1 MAGCLAAQFCVSF
14 FFLKLTSVCYA
25 DVWEYSKSQDASG
38 RRRRGWLYVHTSKV
52 NSLDARYWKKM
63 YLVLDDDLTVYH
75 GMIRE
80 SNQSSGT
87 MSDDDVEGE
96 EVSKSG
102 AYIKTCSMLT
112 LMCAKCVCVCAY
124 LCACVCGGGC
134 VCEY

>member
-1 MAGCLAAQFCVSF
+1 M
-14 FFLKLTSVCYA
+14 
-25 DVWEYSKSQDASG
+25 
-38 RRRRGWLYVHTSKV
+38 HTSKV

-63 YLVLDDDLTVYH
+63 YLVLDDDLTVYQ

>member
-1 MAGCLAAQFCVSF
+1 MAGCLCSAVLCEVF
-14 FFLKLTSVCYA
+14 FFNFLKLTSVTFA
-25 DVWEYSKSQDASG
+25 DVWEYSKSQGASG
-38 RRRRGWLYVHTSKV
+38 RRRRGWLYVHTSRV

-75 GMIRE
+75 GMIRV

-102 AYIKTCSMLT
+102 MHKNVLDADTHVCE
-112 LMCAKCVCVCAY
+112 MCV
-124 LCACVCGGGC
+124 LGC